1 MFKKNNN
8 KYENLI
14 SQGIKSANNKDFK
27 KSKSVFLQAIDTQ
40 PIRYEAYI
48 NLSNIYILENK
59 SDKCIK
65 ILTNYLLTNKFNEN
79 IANYL
84 GKICLN
90 YNKKEDLK
98 KLFQIS
104 NLNFD
109 FYEKEKKYLFY
120 LQGIYFEQNREIEKA
135 KKSFSQSIFCDYI
148 FYKSYEKIF
157 NLLEETNDIK
167 KLKFFIKLAN
177 KNFKNENQL
186 QTISFYKA
194 VVLNR
199 ENKFKKSNDILS
211 KLTNHP
217 NKNLYFYL
225 KILDLQIKNS
235 EKLNMFKE
243 TFSLVKV
250 RNDIVYN
257 LQENDIYKNK
267 NIIKSIKQYKK
278 FYIKKNV
285 LKIHKNT
292 NSSDDSKLVFLI
304 GFPRSG
310 TTLLDTILRTHSNIE
325 VLEEKPY
332 LLDLRHDYFKKND
345 NNLLSILNISRNEK
359 DYIRKEYFNNALR
372 NIKNEDKIIVDKF
385 PLSIIELGFI
395 NCIFPNAKIISAL
408 RNPCDVVLSCFFSSF
423 KINEAMINFL
433 KLQDTVNFYNEVQEL
448 FEFYKKELNL
458 NLITI
463 KYENLVLN
471 FEEEVKSLL
480 NFLDLKYEKKLEE
493 FYITAQKRDKIST
506 PSYVQVIK
514 PLYSSSI
521 GRWKNYQEFKYIVN
535 NLEKWTKQFNY

>member
-1 MFKKNNN
+1 
-8 KYENLI
+8 
-14 SQGIKSANNKDFK
+14 
-27 KSKSVFLQAIDTQ
+27 
-40 PIRYEAYI
+40 
-48 NLSNIYILENK
+48 
-59 SDKCIK
+59 
-65 ILTNYLLTNKFNEN
+65 
-79 IANYL
+79 
-84 GKICLN
+84 
-90 YNKKEDLK
+90 
-98 KLFQIS
+98 
-104 NLNFD
+104 
-109 FYEKEKKYLFY
+109 
-120 LQGIYFEQNREIEKA
+120 
-135 KKSFSQSIFCDYI
+135 
-148 FYKSYEKIF
+148 
-157 NLLEETNDIK
+157 
-167 KLKFFIKLAN
+167 
-177 KNFKNENQL
+177 
-186 QTISFYKA
+186 
-194 VVLNR
+194 
-199 ENKFKKSNDILS
+199 
-211 KLTNHP
+211 
-217 NKNLYFYL
+217 
-225 KILDLQIKNS
+225 
-235 EKLNMFKE
+235 MFKE

-257 LQENDIYKNK
+257 LPENDIYKNK

-448 FEFYKKELNL
+448 FEFYKKQLNL